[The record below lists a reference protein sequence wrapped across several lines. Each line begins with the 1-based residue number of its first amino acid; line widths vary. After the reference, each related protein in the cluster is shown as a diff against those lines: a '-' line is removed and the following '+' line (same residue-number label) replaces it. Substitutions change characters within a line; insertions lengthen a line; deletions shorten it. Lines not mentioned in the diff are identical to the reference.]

1 MRDRLKRMVNV
12 SGYKV
17 WPAEVENTLY
27 EHPAVH
33 EACVIAVPDAK
44 RGENVMALLVLKP
57 AFKGQVT
64 EQDLIDWSREHMA
77 VYKAPRIVR
86 FVDTLPKSGTGKILW
101 RQLQEKERAHLAA
114 TSSD

>member
-1 MRDRLKRMVNV
+1 M
-12 SGYKV
+12 
-17 WPAEVENTLY
+17 Y

-57 AFKGQVT
+57 AFKGQLT
-64 EQDLIDWSREHMA
+64 EQAVIDWGRERMA

-86 FVDTLPKSGTGKILW
+86 FVSSLPKSSTGKILW
-101 RQLQEKERAHLAA
+101 RQLQEAERDSTTTASAE
-114 TSSD
+114 TSTSHPL